1 MNVLLWANH
10 VRVVL
15 MFQSIAVVMH
25 VQETI
30 VLQKKL
36 NLILMHRL
44 PRPPLLLPPIQVKQR
59 LHLVLLL
66 LY

>member
-1 MNVLLWANH
+1 
-10 VRVVL
+10 

-36 NLILMHRL
+36 NLILMRRL
-44 PRPPLLLPPIQVKQR
+44 PRPPLLLPRIQVKR
-59 LHLVLLL
+59 HLHLVLLL

>member
-1 MNVLLWANH
+1 
-10 VRVVL
+10 

-36 NLILMHRL
+36 NLMHRL
-44 PRPPLLLPPIQVKQR
+44 PRQVLALLPIQAKQR

>member
-1 MNVLLWANH
+1 
-10 VRVVL
+10 

-36 NLILMHRL
+36 NPMRRL
-44 PRPPLLLPPIQVKQR
+44 PRQVLAPLPPIQVKQR